1 MADNKQQPRRVDL
14 AKFGHILQQRKP
26 VTLRFSIDE
35 EHYSADVPG
44 MLKLCYKAE
53 VERRGRTFKDDV
65 DTNRHIEFTAKWLT
79 GENSKKIG
87 LFLYGDPGN
96 GKTTMA
102 NAMKT
107 LIGMLYGN
115 EYRYEDRK
123 GVLSVSALEL
133 SQIVKEEQT
142 ERLRHLKTAEL
153 LHIDDVGTEPASVKV
168 WGNEVSPLTD
178 ILYSRYDNMLYTV
191 ITSNLSD
198 EDILPRY
205 GGRISDRF
213 REMFAYLSFENRSY
227 R

>member
-1 MADNKQQPRRVDL
+1 MDL
-14 AKFGHILQQRKP
+14 AKFGQILQRRKP

-35 EHYSADVPG
+35 DHYAADVPE

-53 VERRGRTFKDDV
+53 VERRGRTFKDDA
-65 DTNRHIEFTAKWLT
+65 DTNRHIEFVAKWLT
-79 GENSKKIG
+79 GESRKIG

-107 LIGMLYGN
+107 LIGILYGN

-133 SQIVKEEQT
+133 SQIVKEEQNQ
-142 ERLRHLKTAEL
+142 RLRNLKTTEL
-153 LHIDDVGTEPASVKV
+153 LHIDDVGTEPASIKV
-168 WGNEVSPLTD
+168 WGNEVSPLTE
-178 ILYSRYDNMLYTV
+178 ILYSRYDNLLYTV

-198 EDILPRY
+198 DEILPRY

-213 REMFAYLSFENRSY
+213 REMFAYISFENRSY

>member
-1 MADNKQQPRRVDL
+1 MDL
-14 AKFGHILQQRKP
+14 AKFGQILQRRNP
-26 VTLRFSIDE
+26 VILRFSIDE
-35 EHYSADVPG
+35 EHYAADIPE
-44 MLKLCYKAE
+44 MLKLCYKTE
-53 VERRGRTFKDDV
+53 VERRGRTFKDDA
-65 DTNRHIEFTAKWLT
+65 DTNRHIELVAKWMT
-79 GENSKKIG
+79 NGNGKIG

-102 NAMKT
+102 NAMKA

-133 SQIVKEEQT
+133 SQIVKEEQAV
-142 ERLRHLKTAEL
+142 RLRNLKTAEL

-191 ITSNLSD
+191 ITSNLKD
-198 EDILPRY
+198 EEILPRY
-205 GGRISDRF
+205 GCRISDRF
-213 REMFAYLSFENRSY
+213 REMFDYLSFENRSY

>member
-1 MADNKQQPRRVDL
+1 
-14 AKFGHILQQRKP
+14 
-26 VTLRFSIDE
+26 
-35 EHYSADVPG
+35 

-53 VERRGRTFKDDV
+53 VEKRGRTYKDDEY
-65 DTNRHIEFTAKWLT
+65 TNEHLEFVAKWLT
-79 GENSKKIG
+79 TETKKIG
-87 LFLYGDPGN
+87 LFLYGEPGN

-102 NAMKT
+102 NAMRT
-107 LIGMLYGN
+107 LIGVLYGN
-115 EYRYEDRK
+115 EYRYEDHK

-133 SQIVKEEQT
+133 SQIVKEEQNH
-142 ERLRHLKTAEL
+142 RLRQFKETEL

-168 WGNEVSPLTD
+168 WGNEVSPLTE
-178 ILYSRYDNMLYTV
+178 ILYARYDALRYTV

-213 REMFAYLSFENRSY
+213 REMFAYLSFENKSY